1 MLERYRTM
9 KNSLFK
15 RAIAAAATVPFAL
28 AQIATSASAVSI
40 NDAALTITGN
50 ETVNASEKNTFTL
63 DKGVES
69 SLAYITP
76 GIAKG
81 DVEDQ
86 YIQVTDADG
95 NVVAFEKYSDWND
108 KVVAAL
114 TKLASGDK
122 ATGVI
127 NLKNYESDIMAQ
139 VAKIKDGAYV
149 SVAKNIFENLTRE
162 DITYSVSMN
171 GDITIVGK
179 VHQPAFYGNVNNSI
193 GGALSEIANKYGAS
207 ELAEVDFSAA
217 DVSGTYT
224 IVIKG
229 SSLRDG
235 TNVAATFKFEANE
248 GGSYSFGELPEFGI
262 TKVNQLKDIA
272 KNAINSSVLTDDQKA
287 AECAKID
294 DKMDKYI
301 GYFEKINNQID
312 HVLSINKSVD
322 YSNSGNIS
330 GALKGLNDYIAAQG
344 YAKYAKIPTTAT
356 EAAAKTDIAKFY
368 DKALSQVN
376 NGLGESYSVEIT
388 ANEIGALLDSL
399 TELKVTDAN
408 GKGTATAKLED
419 KEAEAV
425 RAYFAEA
432 YPEYEV
438 KEVYKLIDAK
448 ADISGIN
455 ASAETSVSAGFELK
469 RVVEVVTTTATT
481 TDTVSTTTETVTTS
495 TETETGTAT
504 TSSTESTSS
513 TETTGTGTA
522 TTSSTESTSST
533 ETGTATT
540 SSTESTSSTETGTAT
555 TSSTESTSS
564 TETGTGTATTSST
577 ESTSSTETGT
587 ATTSSTES
595 TSSTETGTA
604 TTSSTESTSS
614 TETGTATTSSTE
626 STSSTD
632 TTSSTESTSSTDTT
646 STDTVTTS
654 STDTTSTDTDTTS
667 STDTTSTDTETTSST
682 DTTSTDTDT
691 TSTDT
696 TSTDTE
702 TTSTETTPV
711 TTTTVSYS
719 YNYVVNLDETPGF
732 YLDIDTSFNLAQIK
746 GLTLTY
752 SKIASYYG
760 ENEDGELEL
769 ISTETVES
777 DVVIDITDKASFGNQ
792 TPGNTYTTEAGKFT
806 YDLTIYAAEDILDN
820 DGNVYCA
827 AGEALPVTASAFIG
841 VKGDADLNKEV
852 SSADASAVLKY
863 YAALSSGK
871 TADDVQLS
879 PSNLVNGSDDVLD
892 QFAAFLADVDAE
904 DSLNNWNRAKSDRDI
919 TSGDASFILKYYA
932 KISAGSE
939 HSRTT
944 WNTVL
949 GK

>member
-1 MLERYRTM
+1 M

-179 VHQPAFYGNVNNSI
+179 LHQPAFYGNVNNSI

-301 GYFEKINNQID
+301 GYFEKINNAID
-312 HVLSINKSVD
+312 NALSINKSAD

-399 TELKVTDAN
+399 TELKVTDAK
-408 GKGTATAKLED
+408 GKGTASAKLED

-540 SSTESTSSTETGTAT
+540 SSTESTSSTETGTGTTSSTESTSSTETGTAT

-564 TETGTGTATTSST
+564 TETGTATTSSTESTSSTETGTATTSST

-632 TTSSTESTSSTDTT
+632 TTSTDTE
-646 STDTVTTS
+646 TTS
-654 STDTTSTDTDTTS
+654 STDTTSTDTD
-667 STDTTSTDTETTSST
+667 TTSST

-852 SSADASAVLKY
+852 TSADASAVLKY

-871 TADDVQLS
+871 TADNVQLS

-919 TSGDASFILKYYA
+919 TSGDASFILSYYA

-939 HSRTT
+939 LGRTT

>member
-513 TETTGTGTA
+513 TET
-522 TTSSTESTSST
+522 
-533 ETGTATT
+533 
-540 SSTESTSSTETGTAT
+540 
-555 TSSTESTSS
+555 
-564 TETGTGTATTSST
+564 
-577 ESTSSTETGT
+577 
-587 ATTSSTES
+587 
-595 TSSTETGTA
+595 GTA

>member
-1 MLERYRTM
+1 M

>member
-1 MLERYRTM
+1 M

-179 VHQPAFYGNVNNSI
+179 VHQPVFNGNVNNSI

-207 ELAEVDFSAA
+207 DLAEVDFSAA

-356 EAAAKTDIAKFY
+356 EAAAKTNIAKFY

-408 GKGTATAKLED
+408 GKGTASAKLED

-469 RVVEVVTTTATT
+469 RVVEVVTTIATT

-513 TETTGTGTA
+513 TETGTA

-533 ETGTATT
+533 ETTGTGTT
-540 SSTESTSSTETGTAT
+540 SSTESTSSTE
-555 TSSTESTSS
+555 
-564 TETGTGTATTSST
+564 TGTATTSST

-632 TTSSTESTSSTDTT
+632 TTS
-646 STDTVTTS
+646 TDTVTTS
-654 STDTTSTDTDTTS
+654 STDTTSTDTDTT

-696 TSTDTE
+696 TSTD
-702 TTSTETTPV
+702 TETTPV

>member
-179 VHQPAFYGNVNNSI
+179 LHQPAFYGNVNNSI

-301 GYFEKINNQID
+301 GYFEKINNAID
-312 HVLSINKSVD
+312 NALSINKSAD

-399 TELKVTDAN
+399 TELKVTDAK
-408 GKGTATAKLED
+408 GKGTASAKLED

-533 ETGTATT
+533 ETTGTGTATT

-564 TETGTGTATTSST
+564 TETGTGTTSST

-632 TTSSTESTSSTDTT
+632 TTSTDTE
-646 STDTVTTS
+646 TTS
-654 STDTTSTDTDTTS
+654 STDTTSTDTD
-667 STDTTSTDTETTSST
+667 TTSST

-852 SSADASAVLKY
+852 TSADASAVLKY

-871 TADDVQLS
+871 TADNVQLS

-919 TSGDASFILKYYA
+919 TSGDASFILSYYA

-939 HSRTT
+939 LGRTT